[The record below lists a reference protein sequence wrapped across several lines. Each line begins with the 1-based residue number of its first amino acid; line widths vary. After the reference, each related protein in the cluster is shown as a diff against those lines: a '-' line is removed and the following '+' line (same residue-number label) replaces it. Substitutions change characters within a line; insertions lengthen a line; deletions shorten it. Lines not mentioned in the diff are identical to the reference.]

1 MNNSSFKIGMIL
13 MTVKKP
19 MICTSFGTFE
29 ASHAPI
35 KISRNI
41 HSKIDTLLG

>member
-13 MTVKKP
+13 VTVKKP

-29 ASHAPI
+29 ASHAPN
-35 KISRNI
+35 ISQ
-41 HSKIDTLLG
+41 HSLKN